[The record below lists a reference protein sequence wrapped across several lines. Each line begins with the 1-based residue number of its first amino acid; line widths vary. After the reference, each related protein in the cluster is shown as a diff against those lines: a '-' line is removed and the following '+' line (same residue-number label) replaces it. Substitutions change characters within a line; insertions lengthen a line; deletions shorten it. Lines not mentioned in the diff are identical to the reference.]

1 VVRDVAAAHYN
12 RGSDAIMPKSFDT
25 RAAVRDLAELMT
37 RDRVKR
43 IDVSQSS
50 DPDLEALRKVV
61 RGAKAVKKKS
71 PLLEK
76 ASKYLS

>member
-1 VVRDVAAAHYN
+1 
-12 RGSDAIMPKSFDT
+12 MPKAIDT
-25 RAAVRDLAELMT
+25 RNAVRDLAELMT

-43 IDVSQSS
+43 IDDSTSA
-50 DPDLEALRKVV
+50 DPDLEELRAVV
-61 RGAKAVKKKS
+61 RRAKAVKKKA